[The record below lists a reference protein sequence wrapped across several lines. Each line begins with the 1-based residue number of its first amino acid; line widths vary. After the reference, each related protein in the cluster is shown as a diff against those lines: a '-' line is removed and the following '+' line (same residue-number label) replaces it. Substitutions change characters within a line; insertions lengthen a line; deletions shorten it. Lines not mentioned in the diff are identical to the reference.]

1 MGSEKEA
8 FLKTL
13 SFNSADDPISQDTH
27 MGYLLSAPESFWNA
41 GPDLVADLTNGCGT
55 AGLVDYL
62 VPDHLYFLSIF
73 AACRV
78 HDWTFSVWDDPPGFE
93 LANNLFRNN
102 MQRIVQQH
110 YEKTWQ
116 TPVNRFVRRRRMRLS
131 VVYYRAVRDLG
142 ERAYYDAYTK

>member
-1 MGSEKEA
+1 MGLEKEA
-8 FLKTL
+8 FLNTL

-62 VPDHLYFLSIF
+62 VPDHLYFLSIL

-78 HDWTFSVWDDPPGFE
+78 HDWTFSVWDDRPGFE

-102 MQRIVQQH
+102 MQRIVQQ
-110 YEKTWQ
+110 YFEKTRMNIF
-116 TPVNRFVRRRRMRLS
+116 NRIVRNRRMRLS

-142 ERAYYDAYTK
+142 ERAYYDTPLK